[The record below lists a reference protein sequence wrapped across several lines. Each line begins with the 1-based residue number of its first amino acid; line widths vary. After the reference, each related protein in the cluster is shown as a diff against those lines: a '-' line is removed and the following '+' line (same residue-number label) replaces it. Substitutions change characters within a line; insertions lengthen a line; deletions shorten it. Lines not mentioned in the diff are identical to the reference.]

1 MLAFNWRGA
10 QLCACVAA
18 LAVCAQVAGLELQG
32 AELTGGSRKAQP
44 FCHAL
49 AVWLGPGLLWSLG
62 GRCTSRTQCPRCHS
76 CR

>member
-1 MLAFNWRGA
+1 MLAFNWRVA